1 MNWRGIFKSLLGLN
15 GVLGILMLFVPLI
28 DIVTGYEVS
37 YPFLIGS
44 LILILLGL
52 ISVKIQAG
60 SLSLI
65 EGLIV
70 VATAWPLISL
80 EGAVALMLTL
90 NIPFIDAFFESISGF
105 TGTGFTVLTGL
116 DTMKPSIVTWRSI
129 MQWSGELGF
138 VVFAMVLLP
147 YFYKVSRAVYGLE
160 RPVKIEA
167 SFYKTAVSL
176 IKIYIALT
184 LLGLFSYIYAGM
196 NFYEAFNHILTT
208 IATGGMSTYDE
219 GYQVI
224 FSRSPTTY
232 IPVMIFM
239 FIGGM
244 NFYLLARLF
253 KGDLHY
259 VFRSEEFKAYCISMT
274 VLVIA
279 LISSYVYVE
288 GFNVYRAIIE
298 ASFNLVS
305 GMTTTG
311 FSIGKPLKELA
322 DASKAIIV
330 ISMFIGGMM
339 FSTAGGIKTIR
350 LLIVVKKFKDMFIR
364 SMVSIPIGR
373 KLTIDNVP
381 LHDEDVIHASLFIIL
396 HMTAIFVGAVLISF
410 HGYTFIDS
418 LFEAS
423 SAAGCVGLSVGIV
436 SPDAPVTVKVIIMIL
451 MILGRIEYTH
461 IVLFAVLIYGRK
473 IIATVK

>member
-15 GVLGILMLFVPLI
+15 GVLGILMLLVPLI
-28 DIVTGYEVS
+28 DLITGYEVS

-80 EGAVALMLTL
+80 EGTIALMLTL
-90 NIPFIDAFFESISGF
+90 NISFIDAFFESISGF

-176 IKIYIALT
+176 IKIYVILT
-184 LLGLFSYIYAGM
+184 LLGLLSYIYAGM

-253 KGDLHY
+253 KGDFQH
-259 VFRSEEFKAYCISMT
+259 VFRSEEFKAYCISMA
-274 VLVIA
+274 VLVII
-279 LISSYVYVE
+279 LVSSYVYVE
-288 GFNVYRAIIE
+288 GLNVHRAVIE

-350 LLIVVKKFKDMFIR
+350 LLIVVKKFKDIFIR

-381 LHDEDVIHASLFIIL
+381 LHGEDVIHASLFIIL
-396 HMTAIFVGAVLISF
+396 HMTAIFIGALLISF

-423 SAAGCVGLSVGIV
+423 SAASCVGLSVGVV
-436 SPDAPVTVKVIIMIL
+436 SPDAPVTVKIVIMIL

-461 IVLFAVLIYGRK
+461 IVLFSVLIYGRK
-473 IIATVK
+473 VIATVK